1 LCFQCSSSSSSH
13 VCVLF
18 VPLFSPAPFLF
29 SSPFQSNSPPASH
42 RGLSLAFI
50 MPEKVLCLC
59 FQQRRASWRQEI
71 MGIVGIVAVI
81 AGFSLLNRLHP
92 CKT

>member
-1 LCFQCSSSSSSH
+1 
-13 VCVLF
+13 
-18 VPLFSPAPFLF
+18 
-29 SSPFQSNSPPASH
+29 
-42 RGLSLAFI
+42 

-59 FQQRRASWRQEI
+59 FQKRRASWRQEI